1 MGANCAQPVPPS
13 PSEKRYSHT
22 GEHEISEH
30 GCNGH
35 ATFEI
40 ELDHGWAPFDPMT
53 ARMLAD
59 AYINGHDEI
68 EYSARRQMY
77 VVDFHKMLQVNTK
90 TGRSRRMR
98 RIIDGNHVDINFVP
112 VAKHVPDAEETFPLH
127 DVDCGQTGSSTIPAI
142 PASFPELLRLGETE
156 LGRLKTS
163 PSAVEEFILG
173 LPQAR
178 DLKFRTLHVKTENSR
193 LVKVVAGKLAAAA
206 ERADSDGEKSLQDTL
221 ALEGVMDNVT
231 VGSFKDRFLRA
242 KIEKHQ
248 RLLTKKQLESEG
260 EEWDALISTP
270 ATSRVGF

>member
-1 MGANCAQPVPPS
+1 MGANCAQPAPPS

-22 GEHEISEH
+22 GEHEFTEH
-30 GCNGH
+30 GCNGR

-77 VVDFHKMLQVNTK
+77 VVDFHKMLQVNTQ

-98 RIIDGNHVDINFVP
+98 RIIDNNHVDINFVP
-112 VAKHVPDAEETFPLH
+112 VATHVPDAGETYPQH
-127 DVDCGQTGSSTIPAI
+127 DVDCGQTYSSRIPAV
-142 PASFPELLRLGETE
+142 PAAFPELSRLGETE

-163 PSAVEEFILG
+163 PSAIEEFILD
-173 LPQAR
+173 LPQAH
-178 DLKFRTLHVKTENSR
+178 DIKFRTSDVKAENSK
-193 LVKVVAGKLAAAA
+193 LVKIVAGKLAAAA
-206 ERADSDGEKSLQDTL
+206 QRADSDGEKCLQDTL

-231 VGSFKDRFLRA
+231 LASFKERFLQA

-260 EEWDALISTP
+260 EDWDALISMP
-270 ATSRVGF
+270 ATNRVGF